1 MSTSMTPNAAST
13 NIIINPGFENGSF
26 TGSYIQADNWDRPN
40 GGFPQVRNNIESAQ
54 YAHSG
59 TAYESLTSYNS
70 DDHYIITAISQ
81 MTSHGSPEVATLSYW
96 FAVTAVETATCT
108 FTVQFGGVSVYT
120 QTITSTDSPADGQAS
135 DYKQVVVPGLILGD
149 SKVLEFDFSCI
160 STTTSEYEG
169 KGVVSLDDV
178 FLGF

>member
-1 MSTSMTPNAAST
+1 MPEASRVQVNLSEVFLVFLNNAKA
-13 NIIINPGFENGSF
+13 
-26 TGSYIQADNWDRPN
+26 R
-40 GGFPQVRNNIESAQ
+40 
-54 YAHSG
+54 
-59 TAYESLTSYNS
+59 SLTSYNS